1 MENVSKYIIQ
11 RAYDEGY
18 RVANDGSIISP
29 EGKVKKTRVG
39 KDNYMLVTI
48 GIDGHRSPIMVHRL
62 AAYQK
67 FGEIMFAADCI
78 RHLDGNSLNNSFD
91 NLEIGT
97 NSDNRLDIKED
108 VRRRT
113 ATIAS
118 HSNPKYRD
126 NEFVKSVR
134 EYHKKERSYK
144 KTMEKFGI
152 SSKGTLYHM
161 LNVRN
166 IQ

>member
-1 MENVSKYIIQ
+1 MGEREVIEF
-11 RAYDEGY
+11 AYNKGY
-18 RVANDGSIISP
+18 RVDNDGNLISP
-29 EGKVKKTRVG
+29 SNKKLKMRKSTTGYYETNIRICGK
-39 KDNYMLVTI
+39 LF
-48 GIDGHRSPIMVHRL
+48 HLPVHRL
-62 AAYQK
+62 LAYQK
-67 FGEIMFAADCI
+67 YGDIMFAADCI
-78 RHLDGNSLNNSFD
+78 RHLDGNPLNNTFD

-97 NSDNRLDIKED
+97 NSDNRLDIPKD
-108 VRRRT
+108 VRIRI

>member
-1 MENVSKYIIQ
+1 MKNVSKYIIQ

-29 EGKVKKTRVG
+29 DGNVKKTRVG
-39 KDNYMLVTI
+39 NDNYMRFTI
-48 GIDGHRSPIMVHRL
+48 GIDGLRSPIMVHRF

-78 RHLDGNSLNNSFD
+78 RHLDGNSLNNSLD

-97 NSDNRLDIKED
+97 NSDNRLDIQEN
-108 VRRRT
+108 VRIRV

-126 NEFVKSVR
+126 NEFVKRVR
-134 EYHKKERSYK
+134 EYHEKERSYK

-161 LNVRN
+161 LNKRN